1 MGLIPAIVLPFNIEI
16 MIIVIAVAYT
26 IGSLTMQRKL
36 SHPKKQR
43 DLQARLNALS
53 KELNAMVKAKA
64 PQDQIMAKQKEL
76 MPLMSASMRTQF
88 KPMLVILPLF
98 FIVYYGLLPWFAGS
112 LGLTTSGVSDVKLLF
127 FITVFVLGIISSVV
141 VLLYDRKKSK
151 QERAEAAATSA
162 GAGPIVEVE
171 AKA

>member
-1 MGLIPAIVLPFNIEI
+1 MGLIPAIILPFNIEI
-16 MIIVIAVAYT
+16 IIIAIAVTYA
-26 IGSLTMQRKL
+26 IGSLAMQRKL

-64 PQDQIMAKQKEL
+64 PQEQIMAKQKEL
-76 MPLMSASMRTQF
+76 MPLMSASMKTQF

-98 FIVYYGLLPWFAGS
+98 FIVYYAFLPWFAGS
-112 LGLTTSGVSDVKLLF
+112 MGLGSTTNVGMVKTLF
-127 FITVFVLGIISSVV
+127 FIVVFVLGIVSSVV
-141 VLLYDRKKSK
+141 VLLYDRKKAK
-151 QERAEAAATSA
+151 QEQAEAAAAS
-162 GAGPIVEVE
+162 GASIAEVE